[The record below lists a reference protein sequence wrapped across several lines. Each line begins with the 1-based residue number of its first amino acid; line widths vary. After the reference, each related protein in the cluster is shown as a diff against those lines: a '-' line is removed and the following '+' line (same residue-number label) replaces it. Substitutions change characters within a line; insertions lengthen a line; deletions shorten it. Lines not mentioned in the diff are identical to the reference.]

1 MRVAALS
8 VDSEDSL
15 LGGNQ
20 IAAAAAELG
29 RVVEGQVVLVTRS
42 EQGMTLSIDGAAPH
56 VPA

>member
-1 MRVAALS
+1 